1 MAKEADSELSVPP
14 VSSITVTEANPELT
28 CSTGSTM
35 VDSSPAGS
43 TVCSS
48 DLPANMCMLAPHGL
62 FLGYMVLKWVFYLG
76 LTWVNH
82 VVPTWANPC
91 GPLIVDTSWVSN
103 GKLLYG
109 LKMGNTFVYRPT
121 STTSLAW
128 PAIPPLSTFDT
139 MYILE
144 LEC

>member
-14 VSSITVTEANPELT
+14 VSSVTVTEANLELT
-28 CSTGSTM
+28 CSTGST
-35 VDSSPAGS
+35 VVVSSPAGS
-43 TVCSS
+43 AVSSS

-62 FLGYMVLKWVFYLG
+62 FLGYMVPKWVFYLG

-91 GPLIVDTSWVSN
+91 GPLIVDTSWVTNDCIGSN
-103 GKLLYG
+103 GQHLRLQAHLHHLTG
-109 LKMGNTFVYRPT
+109 LAR
-121 STTSLAW
+121 